1 MPALRLME
9 RVPAGR
15 FRNVPKLYAN
25 PAYRRPVL
33 RCPGGCEIV
42 KARTSARLKFQ
53 PKHVIYPSIMSRENF
68 RAVSVFVLL
77 ALAGSALANS
87 VAPSTPEQQV
97 DRAAAICRATVQG
110 WKCYRNPADG
120 GIYTRT
126 VLRLDEALKGKFSA
140 SFAVHHR
147 GGIVGGEAE
156 IISSRPRFLVGEER
170 LLFLAQR
177 ADGTLYAQDGPASAR
192 LLHRATNGFVAEEEA
207 LLSLIRNRVPDPAA
221 SGADVTSQAATW
233 GQGIVGGLLSDN
245 GVSSRFTAPDRGEPI
260 EYLVDA
266 DALPA
271 GISAPQAMNALSN
284 AFKAWSDV
292 TSLKFVFAGYQ
303 SFGTNAADVN
313 INDQRI
319 RVQLHDSYGYIDN
332 SSTLGIGGRVM
343 SISPAF
349 PNGGQGGNVLG
360 IEFHPTLRGS
370 LVLNHTHEQM
380 RVLSTYEEVMTHE
393 IGHVLSLDHSSVNS
407 PEPSITLSN
416 AMMYF
421 QVHADGRGAT
431 LGVYDTPMIQQ
442 VFPKINTPPYSY
454 DRVMDIITQPSGGSP
469 NVPGINQIELWGHDL
484 QTANLTVVLTNATSG
499 FGTFSLNGTI
509 LKFTPRVPDLG
520 TIDSGSR
527 LDPASGFAYDRTFL
541 RFSDGTNGSPFAEVR
556 VISMLPDQ
564 NPGGVSDGLPDDWV
578 AQYFGSASASV
589 DPNGQADGDG
599 ISNLKEFISGTNP
612 TNAADALKI
621 TSITSS
627 NLQWLA
633 RPYDL
638 YEVQGT
644 TDFTNWFRVGNPI
657 LPTNS
662 PATLTNFFNLATN
675 RLFLR
680 VIRVP

>member
-1 MPALRLME
+1 MSQALCQSRIPASCASLPWRLRDRE
-9 RVPAGR
+9 GPYQWG
-15 FRNVPKLYAN
+15 
-25 PAYRRPVL
+25 
-33 RCPGGCEIV
+33 
-42 KARTSARLKFQ
+42 LKFQ

-68 RAVSVFVLL
+68 RVVSVFVLL
-77 ALAGSALANS
+77 TLAGSALANS

-120 GIYTRT
+120 AIYTRT
-126 VLRLDEALKGKFSA
+126 VLRLDEALKGKFPA
-140 SFAVHHR
+140 SFAVNHR

-156 IISSRPRFLVGEER
+156 MISSRPRFLVGEER

-260 EYLVDA
+260 EYLVDTN
-266 DALPA
+266 ALPT
-271 GISAPQAMNALSN
+271 GISVTQAMNALSN

-292 TSLKFVFAGYQ
+292 TSLKFAFAGYQ
-303 SFGTNAADVN
+303 SFGMSAADVN

-319 RVQLHDSYGYIDN
+319 RVQLHDLHHYISG
-332 SSTLGIGGRVM
+332 SSTLGIGGRVATF
-343 SISPAF
+343 SPEF
-349 PNGGQGGNVLG
+349 QNSGGEGGNVAG
-360 IEFHPTLRGS
+360 KEFYPTIRGS
-370 LVLNHTHEQM
+370 LVLNHTNSYM
-380 RVLSTYEEVMTHE
+380 TNLVTYEEVMTHE
-393 IGHVLSLDHSSVNS
+393 IGHILSMDHSSEDINETNS
-407 PEPSITLSN
+407 VLRE

-421 QVHADGRGAT
+421 LAHADGRGAR
-431 LGVYDTPMIQQ
+431 LGDYDPPLIQQ
-442 VFPKINTPPYSY
+442 VFPKTNTPPYSY
-454 DRVMDIITQPSGGSP
+454 DRVIDIVTQPSGAP
-469 NVPGINQIELWGHDL
+469 LIAGINEVELRGFDL
-484 QTANLTVVLTNATSG
+484 QTTNLTVLLTNQS
-499 FGTFSLNGTI
+499 SLNGTFTLVGDR
-509 LKFTPRVPDLG
+509 LKYAP
-520 TIDSGSR
+520 SGFFSSPR
-527 LDPASGFAYDRTFL
+527 LDPAGVSYRDITYV
-541 RFSDGTNGSPFAEVR
+541 RFTDGTNASPFTKVR
-556 VISMLPDQ
+556 VLSYQDDQ
-564 NPGGVSDGLPDDWV
+564 NPNGTSDGLPDDWMTN
-578 AQYFGSASASV
+578 YFGNA
-589 DPNGQADGDG
+589 DPAAGPNRGPNDDFDGDG

-621 TSITSS
+621 TSITPTS
-627 NLQWLA
+627 LQWLA

-662 PATLTNFFNLATN
+662 PATLTNFYSPATN